1 MMMLDMHSS
10 AWKAIYE
17 GIRRDFYHNRAGM
30 TRDDME
36 AHLRTLDIVLHK
48 DSDGRW
54 EWFAQLPCTQHNKMI
69 LRHHSNL

>member
-36 AHLRTLDIVLHK
+36 AHLRTLDIVVRK

-54 EWFAQLPCTQHNKMI
+54 EWIDVLNPEHFMELY
-69 LRHHSNL
+69 LRWAD

>member
-36 AHLRTLDIVLHK
+36 AHLRTLDIVVHK

-54 EWFAQLPCTQHNKMI
+54 EWIELLDPEHLMELY
-69 LRHHSNL
+69 LRWAH

>member
-1 MMMLDMHSS
+1 MMLDMHSS

-36 AHLRTLDIVLHK
+36 AHLRTLGIIVRK
-48 DSDGRW
+48 DPDDGRW
-54 EWFAQLPCTQHNKMI
+54 EWIDVLNPEHFMELY
-69 LRHHSNL
+69 LRWAD